1 MWLLCMEEHRASWHV
16 DIWGSGCPSTL
27 LGRFV
32 SDPGSRFPSIWL
44 LSEEVGMQELHC
56 AIALSPAF
64 STVGVGPGGRGI
76 QVCRGWRACRLWAC
90 CYDLTYVDHREI
102 LLLMSLSFPSCA
114 GTETSAWCSLA
125 QQKTWYNKLD
135 KTCPVC
141 GTRAAT
147 SEVPSGLSLFRV
159 WLLYKTGSPVPSPQ
173 SNLHTQPDAWEAQ
186 RQGAVPPF
194 PRRHATCPGAATWRE
209 GILPCSPT

>member
-1 MWLLCMEEHRASWHV
+1 
-16 DIWGSGCPSTL
+16 
-27 LGRFV
+27 
-32 SDPGSRFPSIWL
+32 
-44 LSEEVGMQELHC
+44 MQELHC

-147 SEVPSGLSLFRV
+147 SEVPSFGSGCSIRQDPLSLVPKVIFTHSQTPGRPRDRERC
-159 WLLYKTGSPVPSPQ
+159 LLSLGGMRPAQELPPGDRGSCP
-173 SNLHTQPDAWEAQ
+173 
-186 RQGAVPPF
+186 AVPHNNPME
-194 PRRHATCPGAATWRE
+194 PKVPGA
-209 GILPCSPT
+209 L